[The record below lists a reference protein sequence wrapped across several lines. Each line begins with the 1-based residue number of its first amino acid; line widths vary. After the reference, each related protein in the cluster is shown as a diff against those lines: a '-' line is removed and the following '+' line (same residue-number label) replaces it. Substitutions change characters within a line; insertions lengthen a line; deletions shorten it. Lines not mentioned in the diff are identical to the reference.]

1 MRRLLLL
8 TCLAVM
14 AFNAQSQIKF
24 GIRAGLTSST
34 VEADKVVFTNSNT
47 TIESAK
53 DAKVGIQF
61 GLFSQISLGGMF
73 VQPELLLT
81 TSGGVVKVN
90 DLTTNT
96 SKLKDQRFTKVD
108 LPVLVGAKMGPL
120 RVGVGPVASMV
131 LSSKSELT
139 DINGYDDKFKKATF
153 GYQAGIGL
161 DIWKL
166 ALDLKYE
173 GNLSKLGDGVTVNG
187 EKRSFDSRTRQWI
200 LGVAYKF

>member
-73 VQPELLLT
+73 VQPELLLS
-81 TSGGVVKVN
+81 TSGGVIKVN
-90 DLTTNT
+90 DINGEH
-96 SKLKDQRFTKVD
+96 LKDQRFTKVD